1 MEVTS
6 DLRKAVV
13 TLAKALRQTCDLFDM
28 NGTDAKAYY
37 HAVEYY
43 DQMKELLLEQLLTDI
58 DEPEQRDT
66 ILRENGLEDLID
78 DLHLKASEWR
88 NE

>member
-1 MEVTS
+1 MTKGLKKAVTS
-6 DLRKAVV
+6 
-13 TLAKALRQTCDLFDM
+13 LAKALRQTEDLFDTE
-28 NGTDAKAYY
+28 GTNAKAYY

-58 DEPEQRDT
+58 DEPEQRDE

>member
-1 MEVTS
+1 M
-6 DLRKAVV
+6 
-13 TLAKALRQTCDLFDM
+13 AKALRQTEDLFDAEET
-28 NGTDAKAYY
+28 NAKAYY

-58 DEPEQRDT
+58 DGPEQRDE

>member
-1 MEVTS
+1 MTKGLKKAVTS
-6 DLRKAVV
+6 
-13 TLAKALRQTCDLFDM
+13 LAKALRQTEDLFDAE
-28 NGTDAKAYY
+28 GTNAKAYY

-58 DEPEQRDT
+58 DEPEQRDE
-66 ILRENGLEDLID
+66 ILRENGLEDLIE
-78 DLHLKASEWR
+78 DLHHKASEWE